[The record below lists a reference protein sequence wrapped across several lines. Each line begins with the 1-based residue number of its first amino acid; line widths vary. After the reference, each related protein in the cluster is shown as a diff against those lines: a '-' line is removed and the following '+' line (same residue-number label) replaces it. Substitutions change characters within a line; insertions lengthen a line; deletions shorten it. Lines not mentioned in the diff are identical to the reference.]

1 MAAVLKRLSLNRLKP
16 LEPKEPIRRYQR
28 KRPGELIHP
37 KTKKLGRIRGIGH
50 RITGDRNEGA
60 RGVGWEFAHVCI
72 DDPSG
77 SAYGQVP
84 PHQRRES
91 AAGFLKRAEA
101 AAPVPSTEVPIPGS
115 VSFR

>member
-1 MAAVLKRLSLNRLKP
+1 MAAVLKRLGLNRRKL
-16 LEPKEPIRRYQR
+16 LEPKEPIRPYQR

-37 KTKKLGRIRGIGH
+37 NTKKLGRIRGIGH

-77 SAYGQVP
+77 PAYVEVP
-84 PHQRRES
+84 PYERRES
-91 AAGFLKRAEA
+91 AAGFLKRA
-101 AAPVPSTEVPIPGS
+101 AAPAPSTEAPIPGS
-115 VSFR
+115 VAFR